1 MVLSNEIISQF
12 VKTTKDDTTTKKESI
27 VYGTTVEYEGQI
39 YVRFDGS
46 DLLTPV
52 FSTTKVAAG
61 ERVTVMIK
69 NHAATITG
77 STSSPSANNNDVA
90 NIEKDISDLS
100 DRVLTVEE
108 LVADDATITNL
119 TAVKADIETLKAKD
133 ATIEGTLSANS
144 ADINTLKADNATIT
158 ENLSANTADIGDLKA
173 KDATITETLTANAA
187 DIGTLKADNATITGN
202 LNANSAAIVELKA
215 KNATIDE
222 TLTANRADI
231 DTLTANNA
239 VIEENLIA
247 NNADIITLKTNKL
260 DAETAKITYANIDF
274 SNIGKAAME
283 YLYSQSGLIKDV
295 VVGDATIT
303 GKLVGVTISG
313 DLVEANTIV
322 ADKLVIQG
330 SDGLYYKLNTD
341 GIKTEAE
348 QTDYN
353 SLNGQVIMAQ
363 SITASKIAVDDL
375 VAFDATIGGFNITNH
390 SLYSGVKETANNTT
404 RGVYLD
410 SDGQMALGDG
420 SRFIK
425 YYKTA
430 DGSYKL
436 EILADDITLSSE
448 DQSVAV
454 MLADVSEATRTNSED
469 LAAYISSNNA
479 ELENLQTQ
487 IDGSITT
494 WFYEYAPTNENVP
507 ASEWTTTDLKNN
519 HLGDL
524 FYDTITGYCYRWQ
537 VQNNVYSWNRITDV
551 DVTKALADA
560 HTAQDTA
567 DAKRRVFVAT
577 PTPPYDVGD
586 LWTQGST
593 GDLMRCQT
601 AKTSGQSYA
610 AADWIKASK
619 YTDDT
624 AANAAQNGVNA
635 LQVRMTTAET
645 NISQNAEA
653 IELRA
658 TKTELS
664 KTLEGYYTKTQS
676 DSNLTVKADE
686 ITSSVAST
694 YATKSALATTN
705 SNVTTAQNTA
715 NSAVSKADA
724 AQADIDALDVGGRN
738 LWYNPNETCEIV
750 DLEPGNPT
758 GFDKAY
764 HLTGSS
770 QVCIN
775 RFNTFTEE
783 LVGKQL
789 TMQCW
794 IKYDNVVAGANP
806 WNSLNIGKLSMRYT
820 LEDGS
825 VTTYH
830 YDSIIAASIAGSSD
844 GWVFMKGTKQLRS
857 DVVSVSL
864 GSSSPRINLEAPESG
879 EAWVTG
885 IKLEFGNV
893 ATDWTPP
900 PEEVEANVS
909 ALEERVSSAE
919 TIISQ
924 NAEAIELRALKT
936 EVASAK
942 AEAIST
948 ASSDATTKANNA
960 LSSANANT
968 AALLE
973 NYSTTA
979 NMEAAIELK
988 ADSITSSVSSIYA
1001 TKSALAT
1008 TNNNVTSAKNA
1019 ADAAQ
1024 ADVDALTKTVT
1035 DSYATKSEL
1044 TQTSN
1049 SITSSVSSTYATKS
1063 ALATTNNN
1071 VTAAKNAADAAQE
1084 DVDALSETVSN
1095 TYATKSEL
1103 TQTSNSIT
1111 SSVSSTYATKSA
1123 LATTNSNVTA
1133 AKNAADAAQEDV
1145 DALSETV
1152 SNTYATKSELTQ
1164 TSNSIT
1170 SSVSST
1176 YATKAAL
1183 ATTDANVATAQ
1194 STADAAKKKLY
1205 HSADGTTATVGY
1217 VGFAE
1222 LTINNNYMNR
1232 PICFS
1237 LENRGRN
1244 ASNVEVRFKNANSK
1258 DPDLQNLREN
1268 GDINVW
1274 IEKLETSKW
1283 RVIAQKSEGYDT
1295 IYVVDYSNNNG
1306 NVAVDWV
1313 DVHYDTL
1320 PTENITAST
1329 KLIGS
1334 AVASTIATKSEIT
1347 QLSDRITANVTET
1360 TSLGTR
1366 MSTVEQTAS
1375 GLTARLTTAE
1385 SDIDTAQ
1392 STANTAKTNAATAQT
1407 TANNAAKT
1415 ATNYLNYST
1424 SGLVV
1429 GDMTASTLGK
1439 NVLIDSDSVDIR
1451 NGSTVLASFGEDHV
1465 TLGRNA
1471 EESYIDLCDGAGR
1484 ISANTAEA
1492 ATSYPYRNA
1501 ILIDSQEIETESTRF
1516 VATAS
1521 NVYGTETAPNPKK
1534 YAELYML
1541 RDSGSSGTTARLKS
1555 EHWNTSTGRYINAGF
1570 VGLCYDDSDDTY
1582 ASMYVSD
1589 AFNSVYNSVK
1599 VYRSKTVM
1607 AKPLYING
1615 TEFTGDNKILW
1626 SGGMYMT
1633 SGHTATLSEAVS
1645 AQANGIVL
1653 VFSRYSSSTA
1663 QNYHFQTFFIPKSQV
1678 SKHPGTGH
1686 CFMLTSDGTFALMA
1700 AKYLYINDTSVAGH
1714 ANNNA
1719 TGTGTSG
1726 IKYTNNGYVL
1736 RYVVGV

>member
-1 MVLSNEIISQF
+1 MSLSNDLISQF
-12 VKTTKDDTTTKKESI
+12 VKATKDDAASKKESI
-27 VYGTTVEYEGQI
+27 VYGTTVEYDGNL
-39 YVRFDGS
+39 YVRLDGS

-52 FSTTKVAAG
+52 FSTTRVSSG

-77 STSSPSANNNDVA
+77 STSAPSANS
-90 NIEKDISDLS
+90 KDLS
-100 DRVLTVEE
+100 NIGLDIVDLGDRLLVVEE
-108 LVADDATITNL
+108 ALINSVDVGHLNAETARIDYLESMNVDIRLRLSTHDADILNLKATDATIVETLTTNEADINSLKAKNASIEEML
-119 TAVKADIETLKAKD
+119 TASNADIDSLRAKD
-133 ATIEGTLSANS
+133 ATIA
-144 ADINTLKADNATIT
+144 
-158 ENLSANTADIGDLKA
+158 
-173 KDATITETLTANAA
+173 ETLTANQA
-187 DIGTLKADNATITGN
+187 DINDLVSKNAVVEETLVANQADINDLKAVNASV
-202 LNANSAAIVELKA
+202 A
-215 KNATIDE
+215 E

-231 DTLTANNA
+231 DILKANDAVIENTLTANRA
-239 VIEENLIA
+239 YIDELDA
-247 NNADIITLKTNKL
+247 NKL
-260 DAETAKITYANIDF
+260 DANTAKVTYANIDF

-283 YLYSQSGLIKDV
+283 YFYSNSGLIDNV
-295 VVGDATIT
+295 VVGGATIT

-375 VAFDATIGGFNITNH
+375 VAFDATIGGFNITDH
-390 SLYSGVKETANNTT
+390 SLYSGVKDSVDNNAK
-404 RGVYLD
+404 GVYLD

-420 SRFIK
+420 NIFIK
-425 YYKTA
+425 YYKSS

-436 EILADDITLSSE
+436 EIVADDITLRSE

-454 MLADVSEATRTNSED
+454 MLANVSEAARANSED
-469 LAAYISSNNA
+469 LAAYITANNA

-494 WFYEYAPTNENVP
+494 WFYEYAPTNANAP
-507 ASEWTTTDLKNN
+507 ASNWTTTDLKNN

-537 VQNNVYSWNRITDV
+537 VQNNMYSWNRITDV

-560 HTAQDTA
+560 HAAQDTA
-567 DAKRRVFVAT
+567 DSKRRIFTST
-577 PTPPYDVGD
+577 PAAPYDVGD
-586 LWTQGST
+586 LWVQGST
-593 GDLMRCQT
+593 GDILRCQT
-601 AKTSGQSYA
+601 AKTSSQSYA
-610 AADWIKASK
+610 SVDWIKASK

-635 LQVRMTTAET
+635 LQVRVTTAET
-645 NISQNAEA
+645 NIAQNSEA
-653 IELRA
+653 IALRA

-664 KTLEGYYTKTQS
+664 KSLEGYYTKTQS
-676 DSNLTVKADE
+676 DSNLTVKANE
-686 ITSSVAST
+686 ITSNVAST
-694 YATKSALATTN
+694 YATKSSLNATN
-705 SNVTTAQNTA
+705 ANVTAAQNTA
-715 NSAVSKADA
+715 NSAVSKANA

-738 LWYNPNETCEIV
+738 LWYNATGEYQIV

-764 HLTGSS
+764 YINGSN
-770 QVCIN
+770 QIAIN
-775 RFNTFTEE
+775 RFSNFTEE

-794 IKYDNVVAGANP
+794 VKYNNVVAGVNP
-806 WNSLNIGKLSMRYT
+806 WNSLNIGKISMRYT

-825 VTTYH
+825 VSNYY
-830 YDSIIAASIAGSSD
+830 YDSIVAASVVGSSD
-844 GWVFMKGTKQLRS
+844 GWMFMKGTLKLRS

-864 GSSSPRINLEAPESG
+864 GTNSPRINLEAPESG
-879 EAWVTG
+879 EAWITG

-900 PEEVEANVS
+900 PEEVDDS
-909 ALEERVSSAE
+909 LSSLDRRITSAE
-919 TIISQ
+919 TTISQ
-924 NAEAIELRALKT
+924 TAEAIELRALKT
-936 EVASAK
+936 ELASAK
-942 AEAIST
+942 SEAIAA
-948 ASSDATTKANNA
+948 ASSDATAKANSA
-960 LSSANANT
+960 LNSANANV
-968 AALLE
+968 ASLLK

-979 NMEAAIELK
+979 DMESAINLK
-988 ADSITSSVSSIYA
+988 ADSITSSVS
-1001 TKSALAT
+1001 T
-1008 TNNNVTSAKNA
+1008 
-1019 ADAAQ
+1019 
-1024 ADVDALTKTVT
+1024 
-1035 DSYATKSEL
+1035 
-1044 TQTSN
+1044 
-1049 SITSSVSSTYATKS
+1049 TYATKS
-1063 ALATTNNN
+1063 ALNTTNNN
-1071 VTAAKNAADAAQE
+1071 VAAAKNAADAAQE
-1084 DVDALSETVSN
+1084 DVDALSETVAN

-1123 LATTNSNVTA
+1123 LA
-1133 AKNAADAAQEDV
+1133 
-1145 DALSETV
+1145 
-1152 SNTYATKSELTQ
+1152 
-1164 TSNSIT
+1164 
-1170 SSVSST
+1170 ST
-1176 YATKAAL
+1176 DSK
-1183 ATTDANVATAQ
+1183 VATAQ
-1194 STADAAKKKLY
+1194 STANAAKKKLY
-1205 HSADGTTATVGY
+1205 HSAVGTSAIVGY

-1222 LTINNNYMNR
+1222 LTIGNSYMNR
-1232 PICFS
+1232 PISFT

-1244 ASNVEVRFKNANSK
+1244 ASGVEVRFKNVNDK
-1258 DPDLQNLREN
+1258 DPELQNLREN

-1274 IEKLETSKW
+1274 IEKIGTSKW
-1283 RVIAQKSEGYDT
+1283 RLIAQKSEGYDT
-1295 IYVVDYSNNNG
+1295 LYVVDYSNNNA
-1306 NVAVDWV
+1306 NVTVDWV

-1320 PTENITAST
+1320 PTENVTAST

-1375 GLTARLTTAE
+1375 GLTARLATAE
-1385 SDIDTAQ
+1385 SDIDTAQSTADTAKTNAATAQ

-1407 TANNAAKT
+1407 TATNAAKT
-1415 ATNYLNYST
+1415 ATNYLSFNN

-1429 GDMTASTLGK
+1429 GDMTKSTLGK

-1451 NGSTVLASFGEDHV
+1451 NGTTVLASFGAKKI
-1465 TLGRNA
+1465 TLGQNA
-1471 EESYIDLCDGAGR
+1471 QDSVIDLCDGAGR

-1492 ATSYPYRNA
+1492 ATSFPYRNA
-1501 ILIDSQEIETESTRF
+1501 ILIDSQEIETDSTRF

-1521 NVYGTETAPNPKK
+1521 NTYGLETAPTLTKR
-1534 YAELYML
+1534 AELYML
-1541 RDSGSSGTTARLKS
+1541 RDSNNAGSVARLES
-1555 EHWNTSTGRYINAGF
+1555 EHWNTSTGRYNGAGF
-1570 VGLCYDDSDDTY
+1570 TALTYDDTNNTY
-1582 ASMYVSD
+1582 ASVYVNDS
-1589 AFNSVYNSVK
+1589 FNSVYNSVK
-1599 VYRSKTVM
+1599 VYKTKTVM
-1607 AKPLYING
+1607 SKPVFING

-1645 AQANGIVL
+1645 GQANGIVL

-1663 QNYHFQTFFIPKSQV
+1663 QDYHFQTFFIPKSQV

-1686 CFMLTSDGTFALMA
+1686 CFMLTSDGTFSLMA

>member
-1 MVLSNEIISQF
+1 MVLSNELISQF
-12 VKTTKDDTTTKKESI
+12 VKTTRDDTTAKKESI

-90 NIEKDISDLS
+90 NIEKNMSDLS
-100 DRVLTVEE
+100 DRVLTVEQ
-108 LVADDATITNL
+108 LVADDATINNL
-119 TAVKADIETLKAKD
+119 TAIKADIETLKSKNV
-133 ATIEGTLSANS
+133 TIEENLSSNTADIGTLKSTNVTVTETLSANS
-144 ADINTLKADNATIT
+144 ADIVTLQTQTATIT
-158 ENLSANTADIGDLKA
+158 ENLNANTADIDDLRTNN
-173 KDATITETLTANAA
+173 ATITETLTANSA
-187 DIGTLKADNATITGN
+187 DIGTLKAGNATITEN
-202 LNANSAAIVELKA
+202 LNANSAAIVELQA
-215 KNATIDE
+215 KNVTVDE

-247 NNADIITLKTNKL
+247 NNAEIITLKTNKL

-375 VAFDATIGGFNITNH
+375 VAFDATIGGFNITDH
-390 SLYSGVKETANNTT
+390 SLYSGVKETVDNTT

-448 DQSVAV
+448 DQSVAIA
-454 MLADVSEATRTNSED
+454 LANVSEATRTNSED

-494 WFYEYAPTNENVP
+494 WFYEYAPTNENAP
-507 ASEWTTTDLKNN
+507 ASEWPTTDLKNN

-567 DAKRRVFVAT
+567 DAKRRVFVTT

-664 KTLEGYYTKTQS
+664 KTLEGYYTKAQS

-686 ITSSVAST
+686 ITSSVAIT

-705 SNVTTAQNTA
+705 SNVTTAQSTA
-715 NSAVSKADA
+715 NSAVNKADA
-724 AQADIDALDVGGRN
+724 AQEDIDALS
-738 LWYNPNETCEIV
+738 
-750 DLEPGNPT
+750 
-758 GFDKAY
+758 A
-764 HLTGSS
+764 
-770 QVCIN
+770 
-775 RFNTFTEE
+775 
-783 LVGKQL
+783 
-789 TMQCW
+789 
-794 IKYDNVVAGANP
+794 
-806 WNSLNIGKLSMRYT
+806 
-820 LEDGS
+820 
-825 VTTYH
+825 
-830 YDSIIAASIAGSSD
+830 
-844 GWVFMKGTKQLRS
+844 
-857 DVVSVSL
+857 SVST
-864 GSSSPRINLEAPESG
+864 NY
-879 EAWVTG
+879 
-885 IKLEFGNV
+885 
-893 ATDWTPP
+893 ATK
-900 PEEVEANVS
+900 S
-909 ALEERVSSAE
+909 
-919 TIISQ
+919 
-924 NAEAIELRALKT
+924 ELT
-936 EVASAK
+936 QTSE
-942 AEAIST
+942 
-948 ASSDATTKANNA
+948 
-960 LSSANANT
+960 
-968 AALLE
+968 
-973 NYSTTA
+973 
-979 NMEAAIELK
+979 
-988 ADSITSSVSSIYA
+988 SITSSVSSTYA

-1008 TNNNVTSAKNA
+1008 TNNNVTAAQNA

-1024 ADVDALTKTVT
+1024 ADVDALSNSVSTN
-1035 DSYATKSEL
+1035 YATKSEL

-1063 ALATTNNN
+1063 ALA
-1071 VTAAKNAADAAQE
+1071 
-1084 DVDALSETVSN
+1084 S
-1095 TYATKSEL
+1095 
-1103 TQTSNSIT
+1103 
-1111 SSVSSTYATKSA
+1111 
-1123 LATTNSNVTA
+1123 
-1133 AKNAADAAQEDV
+1133 
-1145 DALSETV
+1145 
-1152 SNTYATKSELTQ
+1152 
-1164 TSNSIT
+1164 
-1170 SSVSST
+1170 
-1176 YATKAAL
+1176 
-1183 ATTDANVATAQ
+1183 TDAKVATAQ
-1194 STADAAKKKLY
+1194 STADAAKKNLY
-1205 HSADGTTATVGY
+1205 HSADGTTAAVGY
-1217 VGFAE
+1217 VGFAD
-1222 LTINNNYMNR
+1222 LTINNTYMNR
-1232 PICFS
+1232 PIQIS

-1244 ASNVEVRFKNANSK
+1244 GSDIEVRFKNANTK
-1258 DPDLQNLREN
+1258 DPDLQTLREN

-1274 IEKLETSKW
+1274 IVKLETSKW
-1283 RVIAQKSEGYDT
+1283 RLIAQKSEGYDT
-1295 IYVVDYSNNNG
+1295 IYVVDYTNNNAS
-1306 NVAVDWV
+1306 VAVEWV

-1334 AVASTIATKSEIT
+1334 AVASTIATKTEIT

-1360 TSLGTR
+1360 TNLGTR
-1366 MSTVEQTAS
+1366 MSTVEQTAD

-1392 STANTAKTNAATAQT
+1392 NTANTAKTNAATAQSTADTAKTNAATAQT

-1415 ATNYLNYST
+1415 ATNYLSYSS

-1516 VATAS
+1516 VATVS
-1521 NVYGTETAPNPKK
+1521 NAYGLETAPTLKK
-1534 YAELYML
+1534 RAELYML
-1541 RDSGSSGTTARLKS
+1541 RDSSDAGSVARLES
-1555 EHWNTSTGRYINAGF
+1555 EHWNTSTGRYNGAGF
-1570 VGLCYDDSDDTY
+1570 VGLTYDDTNATY
-1582 ASMYVSD
+1582 ASVYVNDS
-1589 AFNSVYNSVK
+1589 FNSVYNSVK
-1599 VYRSKTVM
+1599 VYKTKTVM
-1607 AKPLYING
+1607 NKPVFING

-1626 SGGMYMT
+1626 SGAWYMS
-1633 SGHTATLSEAVS
+1633 SGHTATLSEAVTD
-1645 AQANGIVL
+1645 QANGIVL

-1678 SKHPGTGH
+1678 SNHPGTGH
-1686 CFMLTSDGTFALMA
+1686 CFMLTSDGTFSLMA
-1700 AKYLYINDTSVAGH
+1700 SKYLYINDTSIAGH
-1714 ANNNA
+1714 ANNST
-1719 TGTGTSG
+1719 TGSGTSG
-1726 IKYTNNGYVL
+1726 ITYTNNGYVL

>member
-77 STSSPSANNNDVA
+77 STSSPSANNNDIV

-100 DRVLTVEE
+100 DRVLTVEG

-119 TAVKADIETLKAKD
+119 TAIKADIETLKAKD

-187 DIGTLKADNATITGN
+187 DIGTLKADNATITEN
-202 LNANSAAIVELKA
+202 LNANSAVIVELRA

-247 NNADIITLKTNKL
+247 NNAEIITLKTNKL

-348 QTDYN
+348 QTNYN

-375 VAFDATIGGFNITNH
+375 VAFDATIGGFNITDH
-390 SLYSGVKETANNTT
+390 SLYSGVKETVDNTT

-410 SDGQMALGDG
+410 SDGQMTLGDG

-448 DQSVAV
+448 DQSVAIA
-454 MLADVSEATRTNSED
+454 LANVSEATRTNSED

-479 ELENLQTQ
+479 ELENLQSQ

-494 WFYEYAPTNENVP
+494 WFYEYAPTNENAP

-567 DAKRRVFVAT
+567 DAKRRVFVTT

-664 KTLEGYYTKTQS
+664 KTLEGYYTKAQT

-794 IKYDNVVAGANP
+794 IKYDNVVAGTNP

-825 VTTYH
+825 VTAYH

-900 PEEVEANVS
+900 PEEVEADVS

-942 AEAIST
+942 AEAISA

-960 LSSANANT
+960 LSSANSNT

-979 NMEAAIELK
+979 EMESAIKVK
-988 ADSITSSVSSIYA
+988 ADSITSSVSTTYA
-1001 TKSALAT
+1001 TKAALAT
-1008 TNNNVTSAKNA
+1008 TNNNVTAAKNAADAAQEDVDTLSKTVSSNYATKSELTQTSNSITSSVSSTYATKSALTTTNNNVTAAKNA

-1024 ADVDALTKTVT
+1024 ADVDALSKTVT

-1049 SITSSVSSTYATKS
+1049 SITSSVSSTYATKA
-1063 ALATTNNN
+1063 ALATTN
-1071 VTAAKNAADAAQE
+1071 T
-1084 DVDALSETVSN
+1084 
-1095 TYATKSEL
+1095 
-1103 TQTSNSIT
+1103 
-1111 SSVSSTYATKSA
+1111 
-1123 LATTNSNVTA
+1123 
-1133 AKNAADAAQEDV
+1133 
-1145 DALSETV
+1145 
-1152 SNTYATKSELTQ
+1152 
-1164 TSNSIT
+1164 
-1170 SSVSST
+1170 
-1176 YATKAAL
+1176 
-1183 ATTDANVATAQ
+1183 NVATAQ

-1205 HSADGTTATVGY
+1205 HSASGTSATVGY

-1222 LTINNNYMNR
+1222 LTISNNYMNR

-1244 ASNVEVRFKNANSK
+1244 ASNVEVRFKNVNSN

-1274 IEKLETSKW
+1274 IEKIATSKW

-1306 NVAVDWV
+1306 GVAVDWV

-1320 PTENITAST
+1320 PTENITVST

-1360 TSLGTR
+1360 TNLGTR

-1392 STANTAKTNAATAQT
+1392 T

-1415 ATNYLNYST
+1415 ATNYLNYSN

-1429 GDMTASTLGK
+1429 GNMTASTLGK

-1492 ATSYPYRNA
+1492 ATSFPYRNA

-1521 NVYGTETAPNPKK
+1521 NTYGLETDPTLTKR
-1534 YAELYML
+1534 AELYML
-1541 RDSGSSGTTARLKS
+1541 RDSNDAGSVARLES
-1555 EHWNTSTGRYINAGF
+1555 EHWNTSTGRYNGAGF
-1570 VGLCYDDSDDTY
+1570 TALTYDDTNATY
-1582 ASMYVSD
+1582 ASIYVNDS
-1589 AFNSVYNSVK
+1589 FNSVYNSIK
-1599 VYRSKTVM
+1599 VYKTKTTM
-1607 AKPLYING
+1607 SKPLFING

-1653 VFSRYSSSTA
+1653 VFSRYSSNTV

-1686 CFMLTSDGTFALMA
+1686 CFMLTSDGTFSLMA
-1700 AKYLYINDTSVAGH
+1700 AKYLYINDTSIAGH